1 MSAETH
7 NVMVRG
13 IGWLD
18 GQTWGTVRR
27 PQRVSYGGE
36 AGVPPWKRAELFA
49 GGVKNFGRFDQAT
62 RMTLCACALA
72 LNDAGQAAPS
82 GTVGLVGTNVAG
94 SLEANRAYFSDY
106 LQAGRVLARGNL
118 FIYTLP
124 SSPLAETAIHFG
136 LRGPLMYVGVPGG
149 HVGEALQAGVDLMDD
164 GAATGMLVVQA
175 NETAGIAFLLD
186 REGSASG
193 SNGGRRDLGV
203 KRCREALAGVDQG
216 IAAWVSLLECAVE
229 GSDGV

>member
-1 MSAETH
+1 MSAQTY
-7 NVMVRG
+7 NVTVRG

-18 GQTWGTVRR
+18 GQTWGTVLR

-36 AGVPPWKRAELFA
+36 AGVPPWKQTELFA
-49 GGVKNFGRFDQAT
+49 GGVRNLGRFDRAT

-72 LNDAGQAAPS
+72 LNDAGVMAPE
-82 GTVGLVGTNVAG
+82 GTVGLIGTNAAG

-136 LRGPLMYVGVPGG
+136 LQGPLLFVGFPGG
-149 HVGEALQAGVDLMDD
+149 SVSDVLQAGVDLMDGD
-164 GAATGMLVVQA
+164 ATGMLVVHA
-175 NETAGIAFLLD
+175 DETAGIAFLLN
-186 REGSASG
+186 REGPASG
-193 SNGGRRDLGV
+193 GSGDRRHFGV
-203 KRCREALAGVDQG
+203 DRCREALAGEERGV
-216 IAAWVSLLECAVE
+216 AAWVSLLECAVE
-229 GSDGV
+229 GSGGV